1 MPSPYRVA
9 DYIADFIAGQGVD
22 HVFLLP
28 GGGAMHLNDAVGKHP
43 RLEVVACHHEQAA
56 AIAAEAYCRINENL
70 GVAMVTT
77 GPGATN
83 AITAVAGA
91 WIESVPLLVISGQV
105 KRADLLRGAPLRQ
118 KGVQEVDI
126 VSVVE
131 PITKYAVTIERP
143 EDIRRELERA
153 VFLAREG
160 RAGPVW
166 LDVPLDVQGSPI
178 DPDSLEGWR
187 PDLPPV
193 AALDPVLLAQVQR
206 LLEGAQRPLILAGH
220 GVRLSGAAN
229 AFRELIE
236 SLGVP
241 LVTTWNA
248 LDLLPYEHPLYV
260 GRPGVVALRAPN
272 FAIQNADLLIAIG
285 CRLDNIITAYAPRD
299 FARNARKVVVDVDV
313 NEIAKLDMDIDVAIT
328 SNAANFI
335 GALASKVGKAEFRRP
350 QWLERCAGLKARYG
364 VNDGKRFPDSGPIS
378 HFQFADA
385 LSDVVPANTLVSTGS
400 SGLAVEVFYTVFRNR
415 PGQRVFLTSGL
426 GAMGYGL
433 PAAIGACFAN
443 GRKPMVAVESD
454 GSLQL
459 NLQELATLRGFNLP
473 ICLVVM
479 NNGGYASIR
488 NTQRNYFEG
497 RYVGTGP
504 EAGLWMPN
512 LEEVARAYHL
522 PFKRIR
528 DAAELA
534 QGLSEAMA
542 QPRPMIVEVMLLSD
556 EALSPKVAAIPQA
569 DGSMTSMP
577 LEDMSPLLPLEVLE
591 AEMDGRLSPV
601 SRQIRQQAAR

>member
-1 MPSPYRVA
+1 MLSPYRVA
-9 DYIADFIAGQGVD
+9 DYIADFIAGQGVE

-43 RLEVVACHHEQAA
+43 RLQVVACHHEQAA

-83 AITAVAGA
+83 AVTAVAGA

-126 VSVVE
+126 VSVVA

-153 VFLAREG
+153 VFLARDG

-166 LDVPLDVQGSPI
+166 LDVPLDVQGAPV
-178 DPDSLEGWR
+178 DPNTLEGWQ
-187 PDLPPV
+187 PDQAP
-193 AALDPVLLAQVQR
+193 AAELDPAVLAQVR
-206 LLEGAQRPLILAGH
+206 GLLEGAQRPLILAGH

-229 AFRELIE
+229 AFRALIE
-236 SLGVP
+236 SLGIP

-248 LDLLPYEHPLYV
+248 MDLLPYEHPLYV

-299 FARNARKVVVDVDV
+299 FARSALKVVVDVDA
-313 NEIAKLDMDIDVAIT
+313 NEIAKLDMDIDLAIT
-328 SNAANFI
+328 CNAASFI
-335 GALASKVGKAEFRRP
+335 GALAGVVGNSEFRRP
-350 QWLERCAGLKARYG
+350 QWLERCVDWKARYS
-364 VNDGKRFPDSGPIS
+364 VNDGKPFPASGPIS

-385 LSDVVPANTLVSTGS
+385 LSDAVPANTLVSTGS
-400 SGLAVEVFYTVFRNR
+400 SGLAVEVFYTVFRNQ

-443 GRKPMVAVESD
+443 RRKPMVAVESD

-459 NLQELATLRGFNLP
+459 NLQELATLRAFGLP

-504 EAGLWMPN
+504 EAGLWMPD

-528 DAAELA
+528 DASELA
-534 QGLSEAMA
+534 QGLKEAMA
-542 QPRPMIVEVMLLSD
+542 QPRPMIVEVMLLND

-591 AEMDGRLSPV
+591 AEMDGKLSPV
-601 SRQIRQQAAR
+601 SRQVRQQAAR

>member
-9 DYIADFIAGQGVD
+9 DYIADFIAGLGVE

-28 GGGAMHLNDAVGKHP
+28 GGGAMHLNDAVGKHE

-83 AITAVAGA
+83 AVTAVAGA
-91 WIESVPLLVISGQV
+91 WIESVPLLVVSGQV

-118 KGVQEVDI
+118 RGVQEVDI
-126 VSVVE
+126 VSVVT

-153 VFLAREG
+153 AFLARDG

-166 LDVPLDVQGSPI
+166 VDVPLDVQGAPI
-178 DPDSLEGWR
+178 DPASLEGWQ
-187 PDLPPV
+187 PDPAP
-193 AALDPVLLAQVQR
+193 AATLDPALLEQVRR
-206 LLEGAQRPLILAGH
+206 LLEGAERPLILAGH
-220 GVRLSGAAN
+220 GVRLSGAAK
-229 AFRELIE
+229 AFRNLVEA
-236 SLGVP
+236 LGVP
-241 LVTTWNA
+241 VVTTWNA
-248 LDLLPYEHPLYV
+248 MDLLPHEHPLYV

-272 FAIQNADLLIAIG
+272 FAVQNADLLIAIG

-299 FARNARKVVVDVDV
+299 FARAARKVVVDVDTH
-313 NEIAKLDMDIDVAIT
+313 EIDKLDMPIEVAI
-328 SNAANFI
+328 SSDAGDLIAAL
-335 GALASKVGKAEFRRP
+335 GESLGDARFRRS
-350 QWLERCAGLKARYG
+350 QWLERCADWKARYG
-364 VNDGKRFPDSGPIS
+364 VNDGKPFPVEGPIS

-385 LSDVVPANTLVSTGS
+385 LSDAVPADTLVSTGS

-459 NLQELATLRGFNLP
+459 NLQELATLRGFDLP

-504 EAGLWMPN
+504 EAGLWMPD
-512 LEEVARAYHL
+512 LEELARAYHL

-528 DAAELA
+528 HIAELA
-534 QGLSEAMA
+534 PGLAEAMA
-542 QPRPMIVEVMLLSD
+542 QPRPMIVEVMLQKD
-556 EALSPKVAAIPQA
+556 EALSPKVAAVPQA

-577 LEDMSPLLPLEVLE
+577 LEDMSPLLPLEQLQ
-591 AEMDGRLSPV
+591 AEMLVPLSPV
-601 SRQIRQQAAR
+601 SLAVRR

>member
-9 DYIADFIAGQGVD
+9 DYIADFIADLGVQ

-28 GGGAMHLNDAVGKHP
+28 GGGAMHLNDSVGKHP
-43 RLEVVACHHEQAA
+43 DLDVVACHHEQAA
-56 AIAAEAYCRINENL
+56 AIAAEAYCRINENI

-83 AITAVAGA
+83 AVTAVAGA

-126 VSVVE
+126 VSVVD
-131 PITKYAVTIERP
+131 PITKYAVTVQQP

-153 VFLAREG
+153 VFVARDG

-166 LDVPLDVQGSPI
+166 IDVPLDVQGAPV
-178 DPDSLEGWR
+178 DADSLEGWDEGR
-187 PDLPPV
+187 VPF
-193 AALDPVLLAQVQR
+193 AALEPTMLEQLRGLLD
-206 LLEGAQRPLILAGH
+206 GAQRPLILAGH
-220 GVRLSGAAN
+220 GVRLSGAAT
-229 AFRELIE
+229 AFRDLIE
-236 SLGVP
+236 SMGVP

-248 LDLLPYEHPLYV
+248 MDLLPHEHPLYV

-272 FAIQNADLLIAIG
+272 FAVQNADLLITIG

-299 FARNARKVVVDVDV
+299 FARHARKVVVDVDA
-313 NEIAKLDMDIDVAIT
+313 NEIAKLDMDIDVAVT
-328 SNAANFI
+328 SDAASFI
-335 GALASKVGKAEFRRP
+335 DTLAASLKGASFNRP
-350 QWLERCAGLKARYG
+350 QWLERCRDWKARYG
-364 VNDGKRFPDSGPIS
+364 VNDGKPFPASGPIS

-385 LSDVVPANTLVSTGS
+385 LSSAVPENTLVSTGS

-443 GRKPMVAVESD
+443 GSKPMVAVESD

-459 NLQELATLRGFNLP
+459 NIQELATLRGFNLP

-479 NNGGYASIR
+479 DNGGYASIR

-504 EAGLWMPN
+504 EAGLWMPD
-512 LEEVARAYHL
+512 LEELAKAYHL
-522 PFKRIR
+522 PFMRIS
-528 DAAELA
+528 DAAELE
-534 QGLSEAMA
+534 QGLAEAMRM
-542 QPRPMIVEVMLLSD
+542 PRPMIVEVLLMKD

-577 LEDMSPLLPLEVLE
+577 LEDMSPLLPLAVLE
-591 AEMDGRLSPV
+591 EEMAGNIALV
-601 SRQIRQQAAR
+601 SRQVRQQVK

>member
-1 MPSPYRVA
+1 
-9 DYIADFIAGQGVD
+9 
-22 HVFLLP
+22 
-28 GGGAMHLNDAVGKHP
+28 MHLNDAVGKHP
-43 RLEVVACHHEQAA
+43 NLDVVACHHEQAA
-56 AIAAEAYCRINENL
+56 AIAAEAYCRINENI

-83 AITAVAGA
+83 AVTAVAGA

-105 KRADLLRGAPLRQ
+105 KRADLLRGTPLRQ

-131 PITKYAVTIERP
+131 PITKYAVTIQQP

-153 VFLAREG
+153 VFVAREG

-166 LDVPLDVQGSPI
+166 IDVPLDVQGAPI
-178 DPDSLEGWR
+178 DPHSLVGWDE
-187 PDLPPV
+187 PAAPV
-193 AALDPVLLAQVQR
+193 KTLEAATLEQIRSLLD
-206 LLEGAQRPLILAGH
+206 GAQRPLILAGH
-220 GVRLSGAAN
+220 GVRLSGAAA
-229 AFRELIE
+229 AFRDLVE
-236 SLGVP
+236 SMGVP

-248 LDLLPYEHPLYV
+248 MDLLPHEHPLYV

-272 FAIQNADLLIAIG
+272 FAVQNADLLITLG

-299 FARNARKVVVDVDV
+299 FARNARKVVVDVDS
-313 NEIAKLDMDIDVAIT
+313 NEIAKLDMDIDVAVT
-328 SNAANFI
+328 NDAASFV
-335 GALASKVGKAEFRRP
+335 GALATSLKGASFNRP
-350 QWLERCAGLKARYG
+350 QWLERCRDWKARYG
-364 VNDGKRFPDSGPIS
+364 VNDGKPFPASGPIS
-378 HFQFADA
+378 HFQFADS
-385 LSDVVPANTLVSTGS
+385 LSNAVPENTLVSTGS

-443 GRKPMVAVESD
+443 GCKPMVAVESD

-459 NLQELATLRGFNLP
+459 NIQELATLRGFNLP

-504 EAGLWMPN
+504 EAGLWMPD
-512 LEEVARAYHL
+512 LEELARAYHL
-522 PFKRIR
+522 PFKRIS
-528 DAAELA
+528 DAAELDK
-534 QGLSEAMA
+534 GLAEAM
-542 QPRPMIVEVMLLSD
+542 QMPRPMIVEVLLMKD

-577 LEDMSPLLPLEVLE
+577 LEDMSPLLCLAVLE
-591 AEMDGRLSPV
+591 EEMAGNIASV
-601 SRQIRQQAAR
+601 SRQVRQQVK